1 MSANAGN
8 GSQAQSD
15 STERNDQAIS
25 LQCSRETTVMRRIDE
40 EKPKMG
46 QFDVRG
52 SCVRQPQ
59 AEDWKRNIAAVGNV
73 FGTVSGRGYSTTNA
87 FGTSIPLFR
96 GKASVLVIK

>member
-1 MSANAGN
+1 
-8 GSQAQSD
+8 
-15 STERNDQAIS
+15 
-25 LQCSRETTVMRRIDE
+25 MRRIDE